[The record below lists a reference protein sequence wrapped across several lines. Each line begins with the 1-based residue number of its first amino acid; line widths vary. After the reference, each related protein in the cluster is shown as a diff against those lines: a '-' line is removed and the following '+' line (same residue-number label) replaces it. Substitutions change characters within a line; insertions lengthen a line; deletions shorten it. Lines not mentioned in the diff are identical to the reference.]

1 MLPFQ
6 RPEQTNVYVKHRS
19 NLGPIIIWIQK
30 NKSQISRW
38 PKASSVNKSEQ
49 IDVALLQ
56 DFSAWV
62 RKAALLQF
70 HYAAGKIHPENK
82 SLSVWNG
89 FPVYCDNFVWF
100 SSSWLSKAYFL
111 NTV

>member
-1 MLPFQ
+1 M
-6 RPEQTNVYVKHRS
+6 
-19 NLGPIIIWIQK
+19 
-30 NKSQISRW
+30 KSQISHRS
-38 PKASSVNKSEQ
+38 KASGVHQSPP

-82 SLSVWNG
+82 SLLIWK
-89 FPVYCDNFVWF
+89 WF
-100 SSSWLSKAYFL
+100 SSVL
-111 NTV
+111 